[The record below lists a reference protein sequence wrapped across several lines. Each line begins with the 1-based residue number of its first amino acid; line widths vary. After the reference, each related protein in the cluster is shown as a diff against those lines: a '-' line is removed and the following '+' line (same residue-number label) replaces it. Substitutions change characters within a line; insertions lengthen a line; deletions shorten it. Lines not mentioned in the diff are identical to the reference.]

1 MYSSILH
8 PNPPNWQGFMSQ
20 VVDGTF
26 QCTVVVFN
34 PMIPLNPQTNEAVY
48 STMAFVLSQAK
59 KAGICCV
66 SLTFDQP
73 LYLKSYRIKQDNHN
87 EFEKLFVRLGGFHQL
102 MSFLGAGCKLMEGTG
117 LEDLWA
123 TVYACNSLPKM
134 MDGKAYTKTLRAC
147 LLTDAA
153 LHLTLIQKPSTVP
166 PSQDENN
173 NDVEGLNENI
183 DERTPLVMMNS
194 MMTT

>member
-1 MYSSILH
+1 
-8 PNPPNWQGFMSQ
+8 
-20 VVDGTF
+20 
-26 QCTVVVFN
+26 
-34 PMIPLNPQTNEAVY
+34 
-48 STMAFVLSQAK
+48 
-59 KAGICCV
+59 
-66 SLTFDQP
+66 
-73 LYLKSYRIKQDNHN
+73 
-87 EFEKLFVRLGGFHQL
+87 
-102 MSFLGAGCKLMEGTG
+102 MEGSG